1 VRSFSIDS
9 GITGGDAAE
18 ENVSFS
24 DFAVL
29 CRASFMFDPLIE
41 AFRNHAVPFQ
51 VVGTDPQF
59 SQEPY
64 RGAVRTLKKIYYSR
78 TDASITAGVTADIL
92 EMIDKRDTVSDVL
105 KFIMVV
111 RDAGEDALKRIAL
124 FSDQYGSDYHEFFRS
139 LAIRQGF
146 DDRDERAEAVSIMTL
161 HASKGLEFNTVF
173 IPGCERGIIPFELF
187 GKKDGTELSEEE
199 RLFYV
204 GVTRTVKNLY
214 LTHAK
219 RRAVKGRVMIQ
230 ERSPLLDRLEE
241 NLLLKGKREP
251 GKPKK
256 DTSQLELFK

>member
-1 VRSFSIDS
+1 
-9 GITGGDAAE
+9 
-18 ENVSFS
+18 
-24 DFAVL
+24 
-29 CRASFMFDPLIE
+29 MFDPLIE

-51 VVGTDPQF
+51 VVGTEPQF

-78 TDASITAGVTADIL
+78 TDANISAEVTADIRD
-92 EMIDKRDTVSDVL
+92 MIDKGDTVSDVL

-111 RDAGEDALKRIAL
+111 RDAGEDALKRITL
-124 FSDQYGSDYHEFFRS
+124 FSNQYGIDYHDFFRN
-139 LAIRQGF
+139 LAVRQGF

-187 GKKDGTELSEEE
+187 GKKDGRELSEEE

-214 LTHAK
+214 LTHAT
-219 RRAVKGRVMIQ
+219 RRAVKGRVLTQ

-251 GKPKK
+251 GKPRK